1 MKLKELYDKW
11 ESTSLVLRILCGLV
25 IGLVL
30 ALVIPGLPLIPL
42 LGTLFVGALKAMAPL
57 LVLFLV

>member
-11 ESTSLVLRILCGLV
+11 ESTSLVLRILCGLA

-42 LGTLFVGALKAMAPL
+42 LGTLFVGAL
-57 LVLFLV
+57 